1 MHTYT
6 ALYDT
11 RQDAEAAQQELK
23 RLGVVEADGSNLAD
37 KTAFAGQSGAQSGS
51 AGQSDGLWS
60 GFKGALPPDND
71 RRIFEEGVRQGG
83 YLLTVNVDDQNADQ
97 VHDLL
102 ERTNAVDIDERE
114 AQYRQT
120 GVLPPSGMN
129 AQETTSGRTEGLTGG
144 AQAQGSASGQAQG
157 FAPQQGAVGGE
168 QHIPIVEEQVRV
180 GKREISRG
188 GVRVRSYV
196 VETPVH
202 EQVRLREEHVEVE
215 RRPVNQ
221 SVSAANLATGD
232 LLQGRSVEVTETVE
246 EAVVAKDARI
256 VEEVVVRKDATERV
270 ETIDDT
276 VRHTEVE
283 VERLDPSKGSAR

>member
-11 RQDAEAAQQELK
+11 RQDAEAAQDQLK
-23 RLGVVEADGSNLAD
+23 SLGVIEADDSNLAD
-37 KTAFAGQSGAQSGS
+37 KSAFGGQGAGEAR
-51 AGQSDGLWS
+51 GQTNGLWS
-60 GFKGALPPDND
+60 GFRGALPPDND
-71 RRIFEEGVRQGG
+71 RRVFEEGVRQGG
-83 YLLTVNVDDQNADQ
+83 YLLTVNVDEEHADR

-120 GVLPPSGMN
+120 GVLTPQGMS
-129 AQETTSGRTEGLTGG
+129 AEQTSSGRTEGLSQ
-144 AQAQGSASGQAQG
+144 AQAFQPQQQQSQG
-157 FAPQQGAVGGE
+157 FTGQQVTGGE
-168 QHIPIVEEQVRV
+168 QSIPIVEEQIKV
-180 GKREISRG
+180 GKREVGRG

-202 EQVRLREEHVEVE
+202 EEVRLREERVDVE

-221 SVSAANLATGD
+221 KLGAAELNSGA
-232 LLQGRSVEVTETVE
+232 LLEERTFEATETVE
-246 EAVVAKDARI
+246 EAVVAKEARI
-256 VEEVVVRKDATERV
+256 VEEVVLHKEASERV

-283 VERLDPSKGSAR
+283 VERINPNQNPGSAR